1 MRGSCRR
8 LNKILRD
15 KSGRG
20 VKRREIWEHISEIE
34 LIGRAVRFCIWRISL
49 RSPAQVEG
57 TQVFLPRPERD
68 LESP

>member
-34 LIGRAVRFCIWRISL
+34 LIGLAVRFCIWGNEMKDNKEARRHPHL
-49 RSPAQVEG
+49 CN
-57 TQVFLPRPERD
+57 
-68 LESP
+68 